1 MATAQIRQGCLVGAL
16 AGFALAACGENVV
29 EENAFP
35 QPDGHLAAIERFESG
50 GGAAGWVISE
60 VLVADANGER
70 VSLGAGTSSNGV
82 ELIGWNEDGSLSVC
96 YVDEADILPSLTLPD
111 GQVVIVRQDCSA
123 RTGGMTP

>member
-1 MATAQIRQGCLVGAL
+1 VATARIRQGSIVVAL

-35 QPDGHLAAIERFESG
+35 QTDGRLVAIERFESG

-60 VLVADANGER
+60 VLIADANGER

-82 ELIGWNEDGSLSVC
+82 ELRGWNEDGSLSVC
-96 YVDEADILPSLTLPD
+96 YADEADILPSVTLPD
-111 GQVVIVRQDCSA
+111 GQVVVVRQDCNA